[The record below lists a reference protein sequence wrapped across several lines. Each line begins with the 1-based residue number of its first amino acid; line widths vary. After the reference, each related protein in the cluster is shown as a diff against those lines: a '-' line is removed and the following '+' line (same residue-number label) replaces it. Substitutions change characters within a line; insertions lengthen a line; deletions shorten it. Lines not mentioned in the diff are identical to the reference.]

1 MARIDI
7 RAIRRDQI
15 LRATEK
21 LVAERGWENATFA
34 EICRSAGV
42 SNRVLTYHFKDKDD
56 ILLSLLE
63 QTVTSLRASVI
74 ASLPPDGSATETV
87 SRAFWAV
94 LQQQGQQQ
102 HIWRLGLYFLSQ
114 APYRPEIAERMRLLV
129 RAATLRIVEAIARDG
144 EHEDASTGDTE
155 GMALAIQSCVLGAL
169 ILRTALDV
177 AVPPAQLDASIRS
190 YLRAACRGGPRS
202 AADD

>member
-1 MARIDI
+1 VGRIDI
-7 RAIRRDQI
+7 RSIRRDQI
-15 LRATEK
+15 LQATEA

-63 QTVTSLRASVI
+63 QTVARLRAAVL
-74 ASLPPDGSATETV
+74 ASLPADGRPTETL
-87 SRAFWAV
+87 SKAFCAV

-114 APYRPEIAERMRLLV
+114 APYRPEIAERMRLLM
-129 RAATLRIVEAIARDG
+129 RGATQRIVEAIERDMPVG
-144 EHEDASTGDTE
+144 VAPSVDTE
-155 GMALAIQSCVLGAL
+155 GVALAIQACVFGAL
-169 ILRTALDV
+169 LLRTALDI
-177 AVPPAQLDASIRS
+177 AVPAAQLDASIRGH
-190 YLRAACRGGPRS
+190 LRAARHGDAEWTSNG
-202 AADD
+202 